1 MNKFLLLAV
10 LIGLTAAMKGDTNTI
25 MGLESLSDELVNH
38 VNSVQNSW
46 VAEKSAKFLNVE

>member
-1 MNKFLLLAV
+1 
-10 LIGLTAAMKGDTNTI
+10 

-46 VAEKSAKFLNVE
+46 VAEKSAKCF